1 MKAVLAT
8 YLRELRAYFLSPL
21 AYVVAFFFLAINGFL
36 FAALVTQLTQP
47 GAPSGS
53 PMGYFLGSTW
63 LFLLGL
69 GTFLPMR
76 LFSEELR
83 SGSIEVLMTAPITEG
98 QVVAGKY
105 LAALSFFAVLWAPTL
120 AYAGIAARYGAEIQW
135 GPVASGYLS
144 ILLVGAL
151 YLAVGT
157 FASAMTKSQLVA
169 AIVTFALLI
178 VLFLIGYFGQFASD
192 ELWKN
197 VFSYLD
203 ANAHMD
209 ELGRGVVDTRRL
221 VFYVSLSWFFL
232 FLTSRALEDR
242 KWR

>member
-1 MKAVLAT
+1 MRVVLAT

-21 AYVVAFFFLAINGFL
+21 AYVVAFFFLAINGLL
-36 FAALVTQLTQP
+36 FSLMITSLAQP

-63 LFLLGL
+63 LILIGL

-105 LAALSFFAVLWAPTL
+105 LAALSFFALLWVPTL
-120 AYAGIAARYGAEIQW
+120 GYAGILAHYGEVQW

-144 ILLVGAL
+144 VLLVGAL

-157 FASAMTKSQLVA
+157 FASAMTKSQLIA
-169 AIVTFALLI
+169 AIVTFAILI
-178 VLFLIGYFGQFASD
+178 VLFLIGYFGQFVSGEA
-192 ELWKN
+192 WKSA
-197 VFSYLD
+197 FAYLD
-203 ANAHMD
+203 ANSHMD
-209 ELGRGVVDTRRL
+209 ELGKGVVDTRRL